1 MKIATI
7 LRGNLGNSYEKAES
21 VRVIQSGGSPPR
33 TGNSHNI
40 FSTAEKPQRMGVQV
54 VFYVRSLLICKNAP

>member
-21 VRVIQSGGSPPR
+21 VRVIQSGGGPPR
-33 TGNSHNI
+33 TGNSQNI
-40 FSTAEKPQRMGVQV
+40 FSTAEKPQGMWVQI
-54 VFYVRSLLICKNAP
+54 VFYVRSLLMRKNAL